1 MHDNLR
7 TAILQMYPQATA
19 VIDVQSYRPGYLP
32 YPARVTLQTGTGVPV
47 VCTLK
52 TSAQPEILAHETQVL
67 RALAGLQILVP
78 RVLAGPITIMH
89 GDKPLTVALLS
100 ELPGQPLPWIGLADL
115 ATAHRTCQL
124 VLQAVD
130 TLYALTPHVLAQPWA
145 ASIRRV
151 TLESE
156 LQAILTCGGSWLN
169 VPFFAEAFALLQTM
183 IPRFPSPLVFSNGD
197 YNPLNFLVTGDRL
210 TGWIDF
216 EHACFEDPH
225 IGFAKFV
232 LWGDDDLGWGAGIK
246 AGLVERYVYEHQ
258 VPPAMFLVRLLLRGL
273 HHIQETDPS
282 NPPRY
287 MVQVA
292 IDTVSR
298 LTHALS

>member
-7 TAILQMYPQATA
+7 TAILQMCPQATA

-32 YPARVTLQTGTGVPV
+32 YPARVTLQTNTGVPV
-47 VCTLK
+47 ACTLK
-52 TSAQPEILAHETQVL
+52 TSAQPEILAYETQVI
-67 RALAGLQILVP
+67 RALAGHPILVP
-78 RVLAGPITIMH
+78 RVLGGPITIMQ
-89 GDKPLTVALLS
+89 GDQPLTVALLS
-100 ELPGQPLPWIGLADL
+100 ELQGQPLPWIGLADL

-130 TLYALTPHVLAQPWA
+130 ILHALTPRMLADPCA
-145 ASIRRV
+145 PSIHRI

-156 LQAILTCGGSWLN
+156 LEAILNCGGSWFD
-169 VPFFAEAFALLQTM
+169 VPFFTEAVALLQAT
-183 IPRFPSPLVFSNGD
+183 IPHFLSPLVFSNGD
-197 YNPLNFLVTGDRL
+197 YNPLNFLVVDNTL

-225 IGFAKFV
+225 IGFAKFI
-232 LWGDDDLGWGAGIK
+232 LWGDDDLGWGAGVK

-258 VPPAMFLVRLLLRGL
+258 VAPAMFLVRLLLRGL
-273 HHIQETDPS
+273 HYIQETDPA

-292 IDTVSR
+292 MDTMSR
-298 LTHALS
+298 LADALS

>member
-32 YPARVTLQTGTGVPV
+32 YPARVTLQTSSCVPV

-52 TSAQPEILAHETQVL
+52 TGAQPETLAYEMQII
-67 RALAGLQILVP
+67 RALGGLQVLVP
-78 RVLAGPITIMH
+78 RVLGGPITIMQS
-89 GDKPLTVALLS
+89 DQPLTVALLS
-100 ELPGQPLPWIGLADL
+100 ELQGQPLPWIGLADL

-124 VLQAVD
+124 LLQAVD
-130 TLYALTPHVLAQPWA
+130 TLHALTPRVLAQPWA

-156 LQAILTCGGSWLN
+156 LQAILTCAGSWFE
-169 VPFFAEAFALLQTM
+169 VPFFTEAVALLQAT
-183 IPRFPSPLVFSNGD
+183 IPHFPSPLVFSNGD
-197 YNPLNFLVTGDRL
+197 YNPLNFLVADDTL

-216 EHACFEDPH
+216 EHACLEDPH

-258 VPPAMFLVRLLLRGL
+258 VAPATFLVRLLLRGL
-273 HHIQETDPS
+273 RHIQEADPS
-282 NPPRY
+282 DPPRY

-292 IDTVSR
+292 MDTVRR
-298 LTHALS
+298 LKHALS

>member
-7 TAILQMYPQATA
+7 TALLQMYPQATA
-19 VIDVQSYRPGYLP
+19 VIDVRTYRPGYLP
-32 YPARVTLQTGTGVPV
+32 YPARVTLQTSTDVPV

-52 TSAQPEILAHETQVL
+52 ASAQPETLTYEVQVI
-67 RALAGLQILVP
+67 RALAGLPILVP
-78 RVLAGPITIMH
+78 RVLGGPLTIMH
-89 GDKPLTVALLS
+89 DDQPLTVALLS
-100 ELPGQPLPWIGLADL
+100 ELPGEPLPWFGLNDL

-124 VLQAVD
+124 LLQAVD
-130 TLYALTPHVLAQPWA
+130 TLHALTPRVLAHSWA
-145 ASIRRV
+145 ASIHRV

-156 LQAILTCGGSWLN
+156 LQAILTCGGSWFDVL
-169 VPFFAEAFALLQTM
+169 FFAEAVALLQAT
-183 IPRFPSPLVFSNGD
+183 IPQFPSPLVFSNGD
-197 YNPLNFLVTGDRL
+197 YNPLNFLVADDAL

-225 IGFAKFV
+225 VGFAKFV
-232 LWGDDDLGWGAGIK
+232 LWGDDDLGWGAGLK

-292 IDTVSR
+292 MDTVSR